1 MPGSSRQRPGWAWF
15 PKWLKNQVPEVGC
28 GGRVGQSQQKGRSE
42 NRCGKLET
50 ASLFS
55 SCFMFEGD
63 DLRAF
68 AGTSAQRFLE
78 AGWTAMLSQEI
89 VERFIGELLERLHV
103 FGREQPQ
110 LLPGLFVKL
119 HAFANH
125 GCSPNEFIRRHS
137 RLAKTILGRVQNGP
151 PRLYEADQAASAE

>member
-1 MPGSSRQRPGWAWF
+1 MGLVSKMAEKSAPGRGW
-15 PKWLKNQVPEVGC
+15 
-28 GGRVGQSQQKGRSE
+28 RVGRAEQKGGSE
-42 NRCGKLET
+42 NRCGKLES

-55 SCFMFEGD
+55 SCLSRFMFEGD

-78 AGWTAMLSQEI
+78 ACWAAVLSQEI
-89 VERFIGELLERLHV
+89 VERFIGELLERLHG
-103 FGREQPQ
+103 FGGEQPQ

-137 RLAKTILGRVQNGP
+137 RLAKMILGRDQNGP
-151 PRLYEADQAASAE
+151 PRLYEADQVASTE